1 MPRRRRCASAQARST
16 TTPDGRRTGDVI
28 SRPVTASSSSGG
40 AAAAPTKGPWS
51 SFASLRRSRWSFRY
65 WCSGSTTSLDFAT
78 ATSSPSSS
86 GRKRTQTSILKSRFV
101 RPASPSHLKRAG
113 QSWLKKRRFQA
124 MAAAVEALAVDAPG
138 AGAGS
143 AGTKRPRSLPKP
155 AQAACQTAGAASSDS
170 RTARAVAET
179 ACSVPTSRN
188 PTKAPSDAT
197 EPASRRTSSSVMGP
211 DKVDG
216 AARRSSRSAQQ
227 RNAASSSGAASTS
240 SSSAAKIDFFLFA
253 AAAAL

>member
-1 MPRRRRCASAQARST
+1 M
-16 TTPDGRRTGDVI
+16 
-28 SRPVTASSSSGG
+28 TASNNSGG

-101 RPASPSHLKRAG
+101 RLASPSHLKRAG

-197 EPASRRTSSSVMGP
+197 EPASRRTSSSVMASDGAGS
-211 DKVDG
+211 VDG
-216 AARRSSRSAQQ
+216 AAWRSSRSAQH
-227 RNAASSSGAASTS
+227 RNAASSSGTAST